1 MYYHGDALANQIDGY
16 KQNRSG
22 IAFQIF
28 SSAIAW
34 RECES
39 AFTPDYTKY
48 RRAMYNDDRLWER
61 SLYTVAIQH
70 IK

>member
-1 MYYHGDALANQIDGY
+1 MHLRTKRNNGY
-16 KQNRSG
+16 EPFAG
-22 IAFQIF
+22 ITFQIS

-39 AFTPDYTKY
+39 AFTPDYAKY
-48 RRAMYNDDRLWER
+48 RRASYNDDRLWER
-61 SLYTVAIQH
+61 SLYTVAIQR